1 MRAILQLKP
10 LLTIHLNAKSQSSL
24 KNKIT
29 LKNKLNHARI
39 ILEFIP
45 SLIYFLIQKVSVL
58 KHLAPLIHIP
68 FKALWLGTALSMF
81 LSLNLNAEENP
92 TKTEPKSAKGVKNKP
107 KSPVTKVMM
116 TNCDNIKDF
125 NAKQKEVLKAAY
137 QFGSKENL
145 GYEMAGIAWK
155 ESCAGTYKINF
166 SDPSAG
172 IYHAYIPS
180 VLKSYGHNNSP
191 FLRNVMGELLI
202 KDDAFASEVALKE
215 LLYWKT
221 RYHDNLKDMIKSYNK
236 GSRWEKNEKANAD
249 AEKYYE
255 EIQDKIRRLKESKIF
270 DSQSSNDQELQKS
283 ANSNLDLDPI
293 GNAMPQTLAKTETKE
308 TQIEE
313 TQTQKSQE
321 MKEAASEQAIKKPLE
336 KEKDKPMYFAQIN
349 SSADFAPAK
358 KSPKKPAKASPK
370 RSSKNNISVKNNTK
384 TASKSKE
391 VCKNCSPGQRNAI
404 LANHITLMQEL

>member
-1 MRAILQLKP
+1 M
-10 LLTIHLNAKSQSSL
+10 
-24 KNKIT
+24 
-29 LKNKLNHARI
+29 
-39 ILEFIP
+39 
-45 SLIYFLIQKVSVL
+45 
-58 KHLAPLIHIP
+58 KHLTPLTHTL
-68 FKALWLGTALSMF
+68 FKALWLGVALNAS
-81 LSLNLNAEENP
+81 LSLVAAESP
-92 TKTEPKSAKGVKNKP
+92 TKTEPKPTKGVKNKP

-116 TNCDNIKDF
+116 TNCDNLKDF
-125 NAKQKEVLKAAY
+125 NARQKEVLKAAY

-155 ESCAGTYKINF
+155 ESCAGVYKINF

-172 IYHAYIPS
+172 VYHSYIPS
-180 VLKSYGHNNSP
+180 VLKSYGHNDSP

-236 GSRWEKNEKANAD
+236 GSRWEKNEKSNAD

-255 EIQDKIRRLKESKIF
+255 EIQDRIRRLKESKIF

-293 GNAMPQTLAKTETKE
+293 GNAMPQTLAAQKS
-308 TQIEE
+308 QIEKSQTEE
-313 TQTQKSQE
+313 TQAEKSQE
-321 MKEAASEQAIKKPLE
+321 MKEATSEQTKSKPE
-336 KEKDKPMYFAQIN
+336 KAKDKPMYLAQIN
-349 SSADFAPAK
+349 STDFTPAK

-370 RSSKNNISVKNNTK
+370 RSSKNNIKNNVKSNTK
-384 TASKSKE
+384 TASKKQE

>member
-1 MRAILQLKP
+1 M
-10 LLTIHLNAKSQSSL
+10 
-24 KNKIT
+24 
-29 LKNKLNHARI
+29 
-39 ILEFIP
+39 
-45 SLIYFLIQKVSVL
+45 
-58 KHLAPLIHIP
+58 KHLTPLTHTI
-68 FKALWLGTALSMF
+68 FKALLLGTALSAS
-81 LSLNLNAEENP
+81 LSLAATESP
-92 TKTEPKSAKGVKNKP
+92 TKTEPKPAKGVKNKP

-155 ESCAGTYKINF
+155 ESCAGVYKINF

-172 IYHAYIPS
+172 VYHSYIPS
-180 VLKSYGHNNSP
+180 VLKSYGHNDSP

-202 KDDAFASEVALKE
+202 KDDSFASEVALKE

-236 GSRWEKNEKANAD
+236 GSRWERSEKSNAE

-255 EIQDKIRRLKESKIF
+255 EIQDRIRRLKESKIF

-293 GNAMPQTLAKTETKE
+293 GNAMPQTLAKTEAKE
-308 TQIEE
+308 TQTE
-313 TQTQKSQE
+313 QTQAEKSQE
-321 MKEAASEQAIKKPLE
+321 MKEATSEQTTSKPE
-336 KEKDKPMYFAQIN
+336 KAKDKPMYLAQIN
-349 SSADFAPAK
+349 STDFIPTK
-358 KSPKKPAKASPK
+358 KSPKKTAKVSPK
-370 RSSKNNISVKNNTK
+370 RSPKNNKNNVKSSTK
-384 TASKSKE
+384 TASKKQE

>member
-1 MRAILQLKP
+1 M
-10 LLTIHLNAKSQSSL
+10 
-24 KNKIT
+24 
-29 LKNKLNHARI
+29 
-39 ILEFIP
+39 
-45 SLIYFLIQKVSVL
+45 
-58 KHLAPLIHIP
+58 KHLAPLIHTI
-68 FKALWLGTALSMF
+68 FKALLLGTALSAF
-81 LSLNLNAEENP
+81 LSLNLNAEESP
-92 TKTEPKSAKGVKNKP
+92 TKTEPKPAKGVKNKP
-107 KSPVTKVMM
+107 KSPVTNVMM
-116 TNCDNIKDF
+116 TNCDNLKDF

-255 EIQDKIRRLKESKIF
+255 EIQDRIRRLKESKIF

-313 TQTQKSQE
+313 AQTQKPQE
-321 MKEAASEQAIKKPLE
+321 MKETASEQITNKPE
-336 KEKDKPMYFAQIN
+336 KAKDKPMYLAQIN
-349 SSADFAPAK
+349 SADFTPAK
-358 KSPKKPAKASPK
+358 KSPKKPAKVSQK
-370 RSSKNNISVKNNTK
+370 RSFKNNIKNNVKNNTK
-384 TASKSKE
+384 TASKKQE

>member
-1 MRAILQLKP
+1 M
-10 LLTIHLNAKSQSSL
+10 
-24 KNKIT
+24 
-29 LKNKLNHARI
+29 
-39 ILEFIP
+39 
-45 SLIYFLIQKVSVL
+45 
-58 KHLAPLIHIP
+58 KHLTPLTHTI
-68 FKALWLGTALSMF
+68 FKALWLGTALSAS
-81 LSLNLNAEENP
+81 LSLAATESP
-92 TKTEPKSAKGVKNKP
+92 TKTEPKPAKGVKNKP

-116 TNCDNIKDF
+116 TNCDNLKDF

-155 ESCAGTYKINF
+155 ESCAGVYKINF

-172 IYHAYIPS
+172 VYHSYIPS
-180 VLKSYGHNNSP
+180 VLKSYGHNDSP

-236 GSRWEKNEKANAD
+236 GSRWEKNEKSNAD

-255 EIQDKIRRLKESKIF
+255 EIQDRIRRLKESKIF

-293 GNAMPQTLAKTETKE
+293 GNAMPQTLAAQKSQIEKS
-308 TQIEE
+308 QIEE
-313 TQTQKSQE
+313 TQPEKSQE
-321 MKEAASEQAIKKPLE
+321 MKEATSEQITNKPE
-336 KEKDKPMYFAQIN
+336 KAKDKPMYLAQIN
-349 SSADFAPAK
+349 SADFTPAK
-358 KSPKKPAKASPK
+358 KRSQKPAKVSPK
-370 RSSKNNISVKNNTK
+370 RSSKNNINNIKSHAK
-384 TASKSKE
+384 TASKNSKKQE

>member
-1 MRAILQLKP
+1 M
-10 LLTIHLNAKSQSSL
+10 
-24 KNKIT
+24 
-29 LKNKLNHARI
+29 
-39 ILEFIP
+39 
-45 SLIYFLIQKVSVL
+45 
-58 KHLAPLIHIP
+58 KHLTPLTHTL
-68 FKALWLGTALSMF
+68 FKALWLGAALSVS
-81 LSLNLNAEENP
+81 LSLVAAESP
-92 TKTEPKSAKGVKNKP
+92 TKTEPKPAKGVKNKP

-116 TNCDNIKDF
+116 TNCDNLKDF

-155 ESCAGTYKINF
+155 ESCAGVYKINF

-172 IYHAYIPS
+172 VYHSYIPS
-180 VLKSYGHNNSP
+180 TLKSYGHNDSP

-202 KDDAFASEVALKE
+202 RNDALASEVALKE

-236 GSRWEKNEKANAD
+236 GSRWERSEKSNAE

-255 EIQDKIRRLKESKIF
+255 EIQDRIRRLKESKIF

-293 GNAMPQTLAKTETKE
+293 GNAMPQTLAQTETKK

-313 TQTQKSQE
+313 TQAEKPRE
-321 MKEAASEQAIKKPLE
+321 MKEATSEQITNKPE

-349 SSADFAPAK
+349 STDFTPAK

-384 TASKSKE
+384 TASKNSKNKE

>member
-1 MRAILQLKP
+1 
-10 LLTIHLNAKSQSSL
+10 
-24 KNKIT
+24 
-29 LKNKLNHARI
+29 
-39 ILEFIP
+39 
-45 SLIYFLIQKVSVL
+45 
-58 KHLAPLIHIP
+58 
-68 FKALWLGTALSMF
+68 
-81 LSLNLNAEENP
+81 
-92 TKTEPKSAKGVKNKP
+92 
-107 KSPVTKVMM
+107 MM
-116 TNCDNIKDF
+116 TNCDNLKDF

-155 ESCAGTYKINF
+155 ESCVGVYKINF

-172 IYHAYIPS
+172 VYHSYIPS

-236 GSRWEKNEKANAD
+236 GSRWERSEKSNAE

-255 EIQDKIRRLKESKIF
+255 EIQDRIRRLKESKIF

-293 GNAMPQTLAKTETKE
+293 GNAMPQTLAAKE

-313 TQTQKSQE
+313 TQVEKSQTQKSQE
-321 MKEAASEQAIKKPLE
+321 MKEATSEQTTNKPE

-349 SSADFAPAK
+349 SADFTPAK

-370 RSSKNNISVKNNTK
+370 RSSKNNTNNVKSNAK
-384 TASKSKE
+384 TASKNSKNKE

-404 LANHITLMQEL
+404 LANRITLMQEL

>member
-1 MRAILQLKP
+1 M
-10 LLTIHLNAKSQSSL
+10 
-24 KNKIT
+24 
-29 LKNKLNHARI
+29 
-39 ILEFIP
+39 
-45 SLIYFLIQKVSVL
+45 
-58 KHLAPLIHIP
+58 KHLTPLTHTI
-68 FKALWLGTALSMF
+68 FKALLLGTALSTS
-81 LSLNLNAEENP
+81 LSLAATESP
-92 TKTEPKSAKGVKNKP
+92 TKTEPKPAKGVKNKP

-116 TNCDNIKDF
+116 TNCDNLKDF

-155 ESCAGTYKINF
+155 ESCAGVYKINF

-172 IYHAYIPS
+172 VYHSYIPS
-180 VLKSYGHNNSP
+180 VLKSYGHNDSP

-255 EIQDKIRRLKESKIF
+255 EIQDRIRRLKESKIF

-293 GNAMPQTLAKTETKE
+293 GNAMPQVLIAKETK
-308 TQIEE
+308 IEE
-313 TQTQKSQE
+313 TQAEKSQE
-321 MKEAASEQAIKKPLE
+321 MKEATSEQTKSKPE
-336 KEKDKPMYFAQIN
+336 KAKDKPMYLAQIN
-349 SSADFAPAK
+349 SADFTPAK
-358 KSPKKPAKASPK
+358 KSPKKPAKVSQK
-370 RSSKNNISVKNNTK
+370 RSFKNNIKNNVKSSTK
-384 TASKSKE
+384 TASKKQE

-404 LANHITLMQEL
+404 LANRITLMQEL

>member
-1 MRAILQLKP
+1 M
-10 LLTIHLNAKSQSSL
+10 
-24 KNKIT
+24 
-29 LKNKLNHARI
+29 
-39 ILEFIP
+39 
-45 SLIYFLIQKVSVL
+45 
-58 KHLAPLIHIP
+58 KHLTPLTHTI
-68 FKALWLGTALSMF
+68 FKALLLGTALSAS
-81 LSLNLNAEENP
+81 LSLAATESP

-155 ESCAGTYKINF
+155 ESCAGVYKINF

-172 IYHAYIPS
+172 VYHSYIPS

-236 GSRWEKNEKANAD
+236 GSRWERSEKSNAE

-255 EIQDKIRRLKESKIF
+255 EIQDRIRRLKESKIF

-293 GNAMPQTLAKTETKE
+293 GNAMPQTLAKTEAKE
-308 TQIEE
+308 TQTEE
-313 TQTQKSQE
+313 TQAEKPQE
-321 MKEAASEQAIKKPLE
+321 MKEATSEQTKSKPE
-336 KEKDKPMYFAQIN
+336 KAKDKPMYLAQIN
-349 SSADFAPAK
+349 DTDFTPAK

-370 RSSKNNISVKNNTK
+370 RFSKNNKNNVKSSTK
-384 TASKSKE
+384 TASKNSKNKE

>member
-1 MRAILQLKP
+1 M
-10 LLTIHLNAKSQSSL
+10 
-24 KNKIT
+24 
-29 LKNKLNHARI
+29 
-39 ILEFIP
+39 
-45 SLIYFLIQKVSVL
+45 
-58 KHLAPLIHIP
+58 
-68 FKALWLGTALSMF
+68 LGTALSAS
-81 LSLNLNAEENP
+81 LSLAAAESP

-145 GYEMAGIAWK
+145 GYEMASIAWK
-155 ESCAGTYKINF
+155 ESCAGVYKINF

-293 GNAMPQTLAKTETKE
+293 GNAMPQTLAQTETKE
-308 TQIEE
+308 TQVEE
-313 TQTQKSQE
+313 SQTQKPQE
-321 MKEAASEQAIKKPLE
+321 MKEATSEQTTNKPE
-336 KEKDKPMYFAQIN
+336 KAKDKPMYFAQIN
-349 SSADFAPAK
+349 SSDFTPAK
-358 KSPKKPAKASPK
+358 KSPKKPAKVSPK
-370 RSSKNNISVKNNTK
+370 RSSKNNTKSHAK
-384 TASKSKE
+384 TASKNSKSKE

>member
-1 MRAILQLKP
+1 M
-10 LLTIHLNAKSQSSL
+10 
-24 KNKIT
+24 
-29 LKNKLNHARI
+29 
-39 ILEFIP
+39 
-45 SLIYFLIQKVSVL
+45 
-58 KHLAPLIHIP
+58 KHLIPLTHTI
-68 FKALWLGTALSMF
+68 FKALWLGTALSAS
-81 LSLNLNAEENP
+81 LSLAATESP

-155 ESCAGTYKINF
+155 ESCAGVYKINF

-172 IYHAYIPS
+172 VYHSYIPS
-180 VLKSYGHNNSP
+180 VLKSYGHNDSP

-236 GSRWEKNEKANAD
+236 GSRWEKNEKSNAD

-255 EIQDKIRRLKESKIF
+255 EIQDRIRRLKESKIF

-293 GNAMPQTLAKTETKE
+293 GNTMPQALIAKE
-308 TQIEE
+308 TQTEE
-313 TQTQKSQE
+313 TQE
-321 MKEAASEQAIKKPLE
+321 MKEATSEQTKSKPE
-336 KEKDKPMYFAQIN
+336 KAKDKPMYFAQIN
-349 SSADFAPAK
+349 STDFTPAK
-358 KSPKKPAKASPK
+358 KSPKKPAKANPK
-370 RSSKNNISVKNNTK
+370 RFSKNKNNISVKNNTK

-391 VCKNCSPGQRNAI
+391 MCKNCSPGQRNAI
-404 LANHITLMQEL
+404 LANRITLMQEL

>member
-1 MRAILQLKP
+1 M
-10 LLTIHLNAKSQSSL
+10 
-24 KNKIT
+24 
-29 LKNKLNHARI
+29 
-39 ILEFIP
+39 
-45 SLIYFLIQKVSVL
+45 
-58 KHLAPLIHIP
+58 KHLTPLTHTL
-68 FKALWLGTALSMF
+68 FKALWLGTVLSAS
-81 LSLNLNAEENP
+81 LSLVAAESP
-92 TKTEPKSAKGVKNKP
+92 TKTEPKPTKGVKNKP
-107 KSPVTKVMM
+107 KSPVTNVMM
-116 TNCDNIKDF
+116 TNCDNLKDF

-155 ESCAGTYKINF
+155 ESCAGVYKINF

-236 GSRWEKNEKANAD
+236 GGRWEKNEKANAD

-293 GNAMPQTLAKTETKE
+293 GNAMPQTLA
-308 TQIEE
+308 
-313 TQTQKSQE
+313 TQKSQIEKSQTEETQAEKPQE
-321 MKEAASEQAIKKPLE
+321 MKETTSEQTTNKPE
-336 KEKDKPMYFAQIN
+336 KAKDKPMYLAQIN
-349 SSADFAPAK
+349 SADFAPAK
-358 KSPKKPAKASPK
+358 KSPKKPAKANPK
-370 RSSKNNISVKNNTK
+370 RSSKNNIKNNVKNNTK
-384 TASKSKE
+384 TASKKQE

>member
-1 MRAILQLKP
+1 
-10 LLTIHLNAKSQSSL
+10 
-24 KNKIT
+24 
-29 LKNKLNHARI
+29 
-39 ILEFIP
+39 
-45 SLIYFLIQKVSVL
+45 
-58 KHLAPLIHIP
+58 
-68 FKALWLGTALSMF
+68 
-81 LSLNLNAEENP
+81 
-92 TKTEPKSAKGVKNKP
+92 
-107 KSPVTKVMM
+107 MM

-125 NAKQKEVLKAAY
+125 NAKQKEVLKSAY

-145 GYEMAGIAWK
+145 GYEMASIAWK
-155 ESCAGTYKINF
+155 ESCAGVYKINF

-172 IYHAYIPS
+172 VYHSYIPS
-180 VLKSYGHNNSP
+180 VLKSYGHNDSP

-236 GSRWEKNEKANAD
+236 GSRWEKNEKSNAD

-255 EIQDKIRRLKESKIF
+255 EIQDRIRRLKESKIF

-293 GNAMPQTLAKTETKE
+293 GNAMPQTLSAKE
-308 TQIEE
+308 TQTE
-313 TQTQKSQE
+313 QTQAKKE
-321 MKEAASEQAIKKPLE
+321 MKEPTSEQTKSKPE
-336 KEKDKPMYFAQIN
+336 KAKDKPMYLAQIN
-349 SSADFAPAK
+349 STDFTPAK
-358 KSPKKPAKASPK
+358 KSPKKPAKVSSK
-370 RSSKNNISVKNNTK
+370 RSPKNNIKNNVKSNTK
-384 TASKSKE
+384 TASKKQE

>member
-1 MRAILQLKP
+1 M
-10 LLTIHLNAKSQSSL
+10 
-24 KNKIT
+24 
-29 LKNKLNHARI
+29 
-39 ILEFIP
+39 
-45 SLIYFLIQKVSVL
+45 
-58 KHLAPLIHIP
+58 KHLTPLTHTL
-68 FKALWLGTALSMF
+68 FKALWLGTVLSAS
-81 LSLNLNAEENP
+81 LSLVAAESP
-92 TKTEPKSAKGVKNKP
+92 TKTEPKPAKGVKNKP

-116 TNCDNIKDF
+116 TNCDNLKDF

-155 ESCAGTYKINF
+155 ESCAGVYKINF
-166 SDPSAG
+166 SDPSTG
-172 IYHAYIPS
+172 VYHSYIPS
-180 VLKSYGHNNSP
+180 VLKSYGHNDSP

-236 GSRWEKNEKANAD
+236 GSRWEKNEKSNAD

-255 EIQDKIRRLKESKIF
+255 EIQDRIRRLKESKIF

-308 TQIEE
+308 TQTEE
-313 TQTQKSQE
+313 AQAEKPRE
-321 MKEAASEQAIKKPLE
+321 MKEATSEQITNKPE
-336 KEKDKPMYFAQIN
+336 KAKDKPMYFAQIN
-349 SSADFAPAK
+349 SADFTTAK

-370 RSSKNNISVKNNTK
+370 RSSKNNIKNNVKSNTK
-384 TASKSKE
+384 TASKKQE

>member
-1 MRAILQLKP
+1 M
-10 LLTIHLNAKSQSSL
+10 
-24 KNKIT
+24 
-29 LKNKLNHARI
+29 
-39 ILEFIP
+39 
-45 SLIYFLIQKVSVL
+45 
-58 KHLAPLIHIP
+58 KHLTPLTHTI
-68 FKALWLGTALSMF
+68 FKALLLGTALSTS
-81 LSLNLNAEENP
+81 LSLAATESP
-92 TKTEPKSAKGVKNKP
+92 TKTEPKSAKRVKNKP

-116 TNCDNIKDF
+116 TNCDSIKDF

-155 ESCAGTYKINF
+155 ESCAGVYKINF

-172 IYHAYIPS
+172 VYHSYIPS
-180 VLKSYGHNNSP
+180 VLKSYGHNDSP

-236 GSRWEKNEKANAD
+236 GSRWERSEKSNAD

-255 EIQDKIRRLKESKIF
+255 EIQDRIRRLKESKIF

-293 GNAMPQTLAKTETKE
+293 GNAMPQALIAKE
-308 TQIEE
+308 TQTEE
-313 TQTQKSQE
+313 TQAEKSQG
-321 MKEAASEQAIKKPLE
+321 MKEATSEQTKSKPE
-336 KEKDKPMYFAQIN
+336 KAKDRPMYLAQIN
-349 SSADFAPAK
+349 SADFTPAK
-358 KSPKKPAKASPK
+358 KSPKKPAKVSQK
-370 RSSKNNISVKNNTK
+370 RSSKNNIKNNVKNNAK
-384 TASKSKE
+384 TASKKQE

-404 LANHITLMQEL
+404 LANRITLMQEL

>member
-1 MRAILQLKP
+1 M
-10 LLTIHLNAKSQSSL
+10 
-24 KNKIT
+24 
-29 LKNKLNHARI
+29 
-39 ILEFIP
+39 
-45 SLIYFLIQKVSVL
+45 
-58 KHLAPLIHIP
+58 KHLTPLTHTI
-68 FKALWLGTALSMF
+68 FKALLLGTALSAS
-81 LSLNLNAEENP
+81 LSLAAAESP
-92 TKTEPKSAKGVKNKP
+92 AKTEPNSAKGVKNKP

-155 ESCAGTYKINF
+155 ESCAGVYKINF

-172 IYHAYIPS
+172 VYHSYIPS
-180 VLKSYGHNNSP
+180 VLKSYGHNDSP

-236 GSRWEKNEKANAD
+236 GSRWERSEKSNAE

-255 EIQDKIRRLKESKIF
+255 EIQDRIRRLKESKIF

-293 GNAMPQTLAKTETKE
+293 GNAMPQTLAKTEAKE
-308 TQIEE
+308 TQAEE
-313 TQTQKSQE
+313 TQAEKSQE
-321 MKEAASEQAIKKPLE
+321 MKEATSEQTTSKPE
-336 KEKDKPMYFAQIN
+336 KAKDKPMYLAQIN
-349 SSADFAPAK
+349 STDFTPAK
-358 KSPKKPAKASPK
+358 KSPQKPAKMSPK
-370 RSSKNNISVKNNTK
+370 RFSKNNKNNVKSSTK
-384 TASKSKE
+384 TASKKQE

-404 LANHITLMQEL
+404 LANRITLMQEL

>member
-1 MRAILQLKP
+1 M
-10 LLTIHLNAKSQSSL
+10 
-24 KNKIT
+24 
-29 LKNKLNHARI
+29 
-39 ILEFIP
+39 
-45 SLIYFLIQKVSVL
+45 
-58 KHLAPLIHIP
+58 KHLTPLTHTL
-68 FKALWLGTALSMF
+68 FKALWLGTVLSAF
-81 LSLNLNAEENP
+81 LSLNLNAEESP

-116 TNCDNIKDF
+116 TNCDNLKDF

-155 ESCAGTYKINF
+155 ESCAGVYKINF

-172 IYHAYIPS
+172 VYHSYIPS
-180 VLKSYGHNNSP
+180 VLKSYGHNDSP

-236 GSRWEKNEKANAD
+236 GSRWEKNEKSNAD

-255 EIQDKIRRLKESKIF
+255 EIQDRIRRLKESKIF

-293 GNAMPQTLAKTETKE
+293 GNAMPQTLAAQKS
-308 TQIEE
+308 QIEKSQIE
-313 TQTQKSQE
+313 KTQAEKSQE
-321 MKEAASEQAIKKPLE
+321 MKEAASEQTTNKPE
-336 KEKDKPMYFAQIN
+336 KAKDKPMYLAQIN
-349 SSADFAPAK
+349 SADFTPAK
-358 KSPKKPAKASPK
+358 KSPKKPAKTNPK
-370 RSSKNNISVKNNTK
+370 RSSKNNIKNNVKSNTK

>member
-1 MRAILQLKP
+1 M
-10 LLTIHLNAKSQSSL
+10 
-24 KNKIT
+24 
-29 LKNKLNHARI
+29 
-39 ILEFIP
+39 
-45 SLIYFLIQKVSVL
+45 
-58 KHLAPLIHIP
+58 KHLTPLTHTL
-68 FKALWLGTALSMF
+68 FKALWLGTVLSAS
-81 LSLNLNAEENP
+81 LSLVAAESP
-92 TKTEPKSAKGVKNKP
+92 TKTEPKPAKGVKNKP

-116 TNCDNIKDF
+116 TNCDNLKDF

-155 ESCAGTYKINF
+155 ESCAGVYKINF

-172 IYHAYIPS
+172 VYHSYIPS
-180 VLKSYGHNNSP
+180 VLKSYGHNDSP

-221 RYHDNLKDMIKSYNK
+221 RYHDNLKYMIKSYKK
-236 GSRWEKNEKANAD
+236 GSRWEKNEKSNAD

-255 EIQDKIRRLKESKIF
+255 EIQDRIRRLKESKIF

-293 GNAMPQTLAKTETKE
+293 GNAMPQTLAAQKSQIEKSQIE
-308 TQIEE
+308 KSQIEKSQIEKSQIEE
-313 TQTQKSQE
+313 TQAEKPQE
-321 MKEAASEQAIKKPLE
+321 MKEATSEQTANKPE
-336 KEKDKPMYFAQIN
+336 KAKDKPMYLAQIN
-349 SSADFAPAK
+349 STDFTPAK
-358 KSPKKPAKASPK
+358 KSPKKPAKVSPK
-370 RSSKNNISVKNNTK
+370 RSSKNNTKSHAK

>member
-1 MRAILQLKP
+1 M
-10 LLTIHLNAKSQSSL
+10 
-24 KNKIT
+24 
-29 LKNKLNHARI
+29 
-39 ILEFIP
+39 
-45 SLIYFLIQKVSVL
+45 
-58 KHLAPLIHIP
+58 KHLTPLTHTL
-68 FKALWLGTALSMF
+68 FKALWLGTVLSAS
-81 LSLNLNAEENP
+81 LSLVAAESP
-92 TKTEPKSAKGVKNKP
+92 TKTEPKPAKGVKNKP

-116 TNCDNIKDF
+116 TNCDNLKDF

-155 ESCAGTYKINF
+155 ESCAGVYKINF

-172 IYHAYIPS
+172 VYHSYIPS
-180 VLKSYGHNNSP
+180 VLKSYGHNDSP

-236 GSRWEKNEKANAD
+236 GSRWEKNEKSNAD

-255 EIQDKIRRLKESKIF
+255 EIQDRIRRLKESKIF

-308 TQIEE
+308 TQTEE
-313 TQTQKSQE
+313 AQAEKPRE
-321 MKEAASEQAIKKPLE
+321 MKEATSEQTTSKPE
-336 KEKDKPMYFAQIN
+336 KAKDKPMYFAQIN
-349 SSADFAPAK
+349 SADFTTAK

-370 RSSKNNISVKNNTK
+370 RSSKNNIKNNVKSNTK
-384 TASKSKE
+384 TASKKQE

>member
-1 MRAILQLKP
+1 M
-10 LLTIHLNAKSQSSL
+10 
-24 KNKIT
+24 
-29 LKNKLNHARI
+29 
-39 ILEFIP
+39 
-45 SLIYFLIQKVSVL
+45 
-58 KHLAPLIHIP
+58 KHLTPLTHTI
-68 FKALWLGTALSMF
+68 FKALLLGTALNAS
-81 LSLNLNAEENP
+81 LSLAATESP

-125 NAKQKEVLKAAY
+125 NAKQKEVLKFAY

-155 ESCAGTYKINF
+155 ESCAGVYKINF

-172 IYHAYIPS
+172 VYHSYIPS
-180 VLKSYGHNNSP
+180 VLKSYGHNDSP

-236 GSRWEKNEKANAD
+236 GSRWERSEKSNAD

-255 EIQDKIRRLKESKIF
+255 EIQDRIRRLKESKIF

-293 GNAMPQTLAKTETKE
+293 GNAMPQALAAKE
-308 TQIEE
+308 TQTEE
-313 TQTQKSQE
+313 TQAEKSQE
-321 MKEAASEQAIKKPLE
+321 MKGATSEQTKSKSE
-336 KEKDKPMYFAQIN
+336 KAKDKPMYLAQIN
-349 SSADFAPAK
+349 STDFTPAK
-358 KSPKKPAKASPK
+358 KSPKKPTKVSQK
-370 RSSKNNISVKNNTK
+370 RSFKNNIKNNVKNNAK
-384 TASKSKE
+384 TASKKQE

-404 LANHITLMQEL
+404 LANRITLMQEL

>member
-1 MRAILQLKP
+1 M
-10 LLTIHLNAKSQSSL
+10 
-24 KNKIT
+24 
-29 LKNKLNHARI
+29 
-39 ILEFIP
+39 
-45 SLIYFLIQKVSVL
+45 
-58 KHLAPLIHIP
+58 KHLTPLTHTL
-68 FKALWLGTALSMF
+68 FKALWLGAALSVS
-81 LSLNLNAEENP
+81 LSLVAAENP
-92 TKTEPKSAKGVKNKP
+92 TKTESKPAKGVKNKP

-116 TNCDNIKDF
+116 TNCDNLKDF

-155 ESCAGTYKINF
+155 ESCAGVYKINF

-172 IYHAYIPS
+172 VYHSYIPS
-180 VLKSYGHNNSP
+180 VLKSYGHNDSP

-202 KDDAFASEVALKE
+202 KDDAFASQVALKE

-236 GSRWEKNEKANAD
+236 GSRWERNEKSNAE

-255 EIQDKIRRLKESKIF
+255 EIQERIRRLKESKIF

-293 GNAMPQTLAKTETKE
+293 GNAMPQTLAAQKP
-308 TQIEE
+308 QIEKSQIE
-313 TQTQKSQE
+313 KTQEEKPQE
-321 MKEAASEQAIKKPLE
+321 MKEATSDQITNKPE

-349 SSADFAPAK
+349 SADFTPAK

-370 RSSKNNISVKNNTK
+370 RSPKNNMKNNKSHTK
-384 TASKSKE
+384 TASKNSKKQE

>member
-1 MRAILQLKP
+1 M
-10 LLTIHLNAKSQSSL
+10 
-24 KNKIT
+24 
-29 LKNKLNHARI
+29 
-39 ILEFIP
+39 
-45 SLIYFLIQKVSVL
+45 
-58 KHLAPLIHIP
+58 KHLTPLIHTI
-68 FKALWLGTALSMF
+68 FKALLLGTALSAS
-81 LSLNLNAEENP
+81 LSLAAAESP
-92 TKTEPKSAKGVKNKP
+92 AKTEPKSAKGVKNKP

-155 ESCAGTYKINF
+155 ESCAGVYKINF

-172 IYHAYIPS
+172 VYHSYIPS

-236 GSRWEKNEKANAD
+236 GSRWEKNEKSNAD

-255 EIQDKIRRLKESKIF
+255 EIQDRIRRLKESKIF

-293 GNAMPQTLAKTETKE
+293 GNAMPQTLAKTEAKE
-308 TQIEE
+308 TQTE
-313 TQTQKSQE
+313 QTQAEKSQE
-321 MKEAASEQAIKKPLE
+321 IKEATSEQTKSKPE
-336 KEKDKPMYFAQIN
+336 KAKDKPMYLVQTN
-349 SSADFAPAK
+349 SADFTPAK
-358 KSPKKPAKASPK
+358 KSPKKPAKMSQK
-370 RSSKNNISVKNNTK
+370 RFSKNNKNNVKSSTK
-384 TASKSKE
+384 TASKKQE

-404 LANHITLMQEL
+404 LANRITLMQEL

>member
-1 MRAILQLKP
+1 M
-10 LLTIHLNAKSQSSL
+10 
-24 KNKIT
+24 
-29 LKNKLNHARI
+29 
-39 ILEFIP
+39 
-45 SLIYFLIQKVSVL
+45 
-58 KHLAPLIHIP
+58 KHLTPLTHTI
-68 FKALWLGTALSMF
+68 FKALLLGTALSTS
-81 LSLNLNAEENP
+81 LSLTAAESP
-92 TKTEPKSAKGVKNKP
+92 AKTEPKPAKGVKNKP

-155 ESCAGTYKINF
+155 ESCAGVYKINF

-172 IYHAYIPS
+172 VYHSYIPS
-180 VLKSYGHNNSP
+180 VLKSYGHNDSP

-236 GSRWEKNEKANAD
+236 GSRWERSEKSNAD

-255 EIQDKIRRLKESKIF
+255 EIQDRIRRLKESKIF

-293 GNAMPQTLAKTETKE
+293 GNTMPQTLAKTEAKE
-308 TQIEE
+308 IQTEE
-313 TQTQKSQE
+313 TQAEKSQG
-321 MKEAASEQAIKKPLE
+321 MKEATSEQTKSKPE
-336 KEKDKPMYFAQIN
+336 KAKDKPMYLAQIN
-349 SSADFAPAK
+349 SADFTPAK
-358 KSPKKPAKASPK
+358 KSPKKPAKVSQK
-370 RSSKNNISVKNNTK
+370 RSFKNNIKNNVKNNAK
-384 TASKSKE
+384 TASKKQE

-404 LANHITLMQEL
+404 LANRITLMQEL

>member
-1 MRAILQLKP
+1 MTP
-10 LLTIHLNAKSQSSL
+10 LTH
-24 KNKIT
+24 T
-29 LKNKLNHARI
+29 L
-39 ILEFIP
+39 
-45 SLIYFLIQKVSVL
+45 
-58 KHLAPLIHIP
+58 
-68 FKALWLGTALSMF
+68 FKALWLGAALSAS
-81 LSLNLNAEENP
+81 LSLVAAESP
-92 TKTEPKSAKGVKNKP
+92 TKTEPKPAKGVKNKP

-116 TNCDNIKDF
+116 TNCDNLKDF

-155 ESCAGTYKINF
+155 ESCAGVYKINF

-172 IYHAYIPS
+172 VYHSYIPS
-180 VLKSYGHNNSP
+180 VLKSYGHNDSP

-236 GSRWEKNEKANAD
+236 GSRWEKNEKSNAD

-255 EIQDKIRRLKESKIF
+255 EIQDRIRRLKESKIF
-270 DSQSSNDQELQKS
+270 DSYSNNEEALQKS

-293 GNAMPQTLAKTETKE
+293 GNAMPQTLAAQKSQIEKSQIE
-308 TQIEE
+308 KSQIEE
-313 TQTQKSQE
+313 TQAEKPQE
-321 MKEAASEQAIKKPLE
+321 MKETTSEQITNKPE
-336 KEKDKPMYFAQIN
+336 KAKDKPMYLAQIN
-349 SSADFAPAK
+349 SADFTPAK
-358 KSPKKPAKASPK
+358 KSPKKPAKANPK
-370 RSSKNNISVKNNTK
+370 RSSKNNINNVKSHTK
-384 TASKSKE
+384 TASKNSKNKE

>member
-1 MRAILQLKP
+1 M
-10 LLTIHLNAKSQSSL
+10 
-24 KNKIT
+24 
-29 LKNKLNHARI
+29 
-39 ILEFIP
+39 
-45 SLIYFLIQKVSVL
+45 
-58 KHLAPLIHIP
+58 KHLTPLTHTL
-68 FKALWLGTALSMF
+68 FKALWLGATLSAS
-81 LSLNLNAEENP
+81 LSLAAAESP
-92 TKTEPKSAKGVKNKP
+92 TKTEPKPAKGVKNKP

-116 TNCDNIKDF
+116 TNCDNLKDF

-155 ESCAGTYKINF
+155 ESCAGVYKINF

-172 IYHAYIPS
+172 VYHSYIPS
-180 VLKSYGHNNSP
+180 VLKSYGHNDSP

-236 GSRWEKNEKANAD
+236 GSRWEKNEKSNAE

-255 EIQDKIRRLKESKIF
+255 EIQDRIRRLKESKIF

-293 GNAMPQTLAKTETKE
+293 GNAMPQTLAAQKS
-308 TQIEE
+308 QIEKSQTEE
-313 TQTQKSQE
+313 TQAEKSQE
-321 MKEAASEQAIKKPLE
+321 MKEATSEQTANKPE
-336 KEKDKPMYFAQIN
+336 KAKDKPMYLAQI
-349 SSADFAPAK
+349 SSADFTPAK
-358 KSPKKPAKASPK
+358 KSLKKPAKASPK
-370 RSSKNNISVKNNTK
+370 RSSKNNVKSNTK

>member
-1 MRAILQLKP
+1 M
-10 LLTIHLNAKSQSSL
+10 
-24 KNKIT
+24 
-29 LKNKLNHARI
+29 
-39 ILEFIP
+39 
-45 SLIYFLIQKVSVL
+45 
-58 KHLAPLIHIP
+58 KHLTPLTHTI
-68 FKALWLGTALSMF
+68 FKALFLGTALNAS
-81 LSLNLNAEENP
+81 LSLAATESP
-92 TKTEPKSAKGVKNKP
+92 TKTEPKPAKGVKNKP

-116 TNCDNIKDF
+116 TNCDNLKDF

-155 ESCAGTYKINF
+155 ESCAGVYKINF

-172 IYHAYIPS
+172 VYHSYIPS
-180 VLKSYGHNNSP
+180 VLKSYGHNDSP

-202 KDDAFASEVALKE
+202 KDDALASEVALKE

-236 GSRWEKNEKANAD
+236 GSRWEKNEKSNAD

-255 EIQDKIRRLKESKIF
+255 EIQDRIRRLKESKIF

-293 GNAMPQTLAKTETKE
+293 GNAMPQTLAAQKSQIEKS
-308 TQIEE
+308 QIEE
-313 TQTQKSQE
+313 TQAEKPQE
-321 MKEAASEQAIKKPLE
+321 MKEATSEQIVSKPE

-349 SSADFAPAK
+349 SADFTPAK

-370 RSSKNNISVKNNTK
+370 RSSKNNINNIKSHTK
-384 TASKSKE
+384 TASKNSKNKE

>member
-1 MRAILQLKP
+1 M
-10 LLTIHLNAKSQSSL
+10 
-24 KNKIT
+24 
-29 LKNKLNHARI
+29 
-39 ILEFIP
+39 
-45 SLIYFLIQKVSVL
+45 
-58 KHLAPLIHIP
+58 KHLTPLTHTL
-68 FKALWLGTALSMF
+68 FKALWLGTVLSAS
-81 LSLNLNAEENP
+81 LSLVAAESP
-92 TKTEPKSAKGVKNKP
+92 TKTEPKPAKGVKNKP

-116 TNCDNIKDF
+116 TNCDNLKDF

-155 ESCAGTYKINF
+155 ESCAGVYKINF

-172 IYHAYIPS
+172 VYHSYIPS
-180 VLKSYGHNNSP
+180 VLKSYGHNDSP

-202 KDDAFASEVALKE
+202 KDDAFASQVALKE

-236 GSRWEKNEKANAD
+236 GSRWEKNEKSNAD

-255 EIQDKIRRLKESKIF
+255 EIQDRIRRLKESKIF

-293 GNAMPQTLAKTETKE
+293 GNAMPQTLAAQKS
-308 TQIEE
+308 QIEKSQTEE
-313 TQTQKSQE
+313 TQAEKSQE
-321 MKEAASEQAIKKPLE
+321 MKEATSEQTANKPE
-336 KEKDKPMYFAQIN
+336 KAKDKPMYFAQIN
-349 SSADFAPAK
+349 SADFTPAK
-358 KSPKKPAKASPK
+358 KNPKKPAKASPK
-370 RSSKNNISVKNNTK
+370 RSSKNNINNVKSNAK
-384 TASKSKE
+384 TASKKQE

-404 LANHITLMQEL
+404 LANHIILMQEL

>member
-1 MRAILQLKP
+1 M
-10 LLTIHLNAKSQSSL
+10 
-24 KNKIT
+24 
-29 LKNKLNHARI
+29 
-39 ILEFIP
+39 
-45 SLIYFLIQKVSVL
+45 
-58 KHLAPLIHIP
+58 KHLTPLTHTL
-68 FKALWLGTALSMF
+68 FKALWLGAALSVS
-81 LSLNLNAEENP
+81 LSLVAAESP
-92 TKTEPKSAKGVKNKP
+92 TKTEPKPANGVKNKP

-116 TNCDNIKDF
+116 TNCDNLKDF

-155 ESCAGTYKINF
+155 ESCAGVYKINF

-172 IYHAYIPS
+172 VYHSYIPS
-180 VLKSYGHNNSP
+180 VLKSYGHNDSP

-236 GSRWEKNEKANAD
+236 GSRWEKNEKSNAD

-255 EIQDKIRRLKESKIF
+255 EIQDRIRRLKESKIF

-293 GNAMPQTLAKTETKE
+293 GNAMPQTLAAQKS
-308 TQIEE
+308 QIEKSQTEE
-313 TQTQKSQE
+313 TQAEKSQE
-321 MKEAASEQAIKKPLE
+321 MKEATSEQITNKPE
-336 KEKDKPMYFAQIN
+336 KAKDKPMYLAQIN
-349 SSADFAPAK
+349 SADFTPAK
-358 KSPKKPAKASPK
+358 KRSQKPAKASPK

-384 TASKSKE
+384 TASKNSKNKE
-391 VCKNCSPGQRNAI
+391 MCKNCSPGQRNAI

>member
-1 MRAILQLKP
+1 M
-10 LLTIHLNAKSQSSL
+10 
-24 KNKIT
+24 
-29 LKNKLNHARI
+29 
-39 ILEFIP
+39 
-45 SLIYFLIQKVSVL
+45 
-58 KHLAPLIHIP
+58 KHLTPLTHTL
-68 FKALWLGTALSMF
+68 FKALWLGAALSTS
-81 LSLNLNAEENP
+81 LSLVAAESP
-92 TKTEPKSAKGVKNKP
+92 TKTEPKPAKGVKNKP

-116 TNCDNIKDF
+116 TNCDNLKDF

-155 ESCAGTYKINF
+155 ESCAGVYKINF

-172 IYHAYIPS
+172 VYHSYIPS
-180 VLKSYGHNNSP
+180 VLKSYGHNDSP

-202 KDDAFASEVALKE
+202 KDDAFASQVALKE

-236 GSRWEKNEKANAD
+236 GSRWEKNEKSNAD

-255 EIQDKIRRLKESKIF
+255 EIQDRIRRLKESKIF

-293 GNAMPQTLAKTETKE
+293 GNAMPQTLAQTETKK
-308 TQIEE
+308 TQVEK
-313 TQTQKSQE
+313 TQAEKSQE
-321 MKEAASEQAIKKPLE
+321 MKEATSEQITNKPE
-336 KEKDKPMYFAQIN
+336 KAKDKPMYLAQIN
-349 SSADFAPAK
+349 SADFTPAK
-358 KSPKKPAKASPK
+358 KRSQKPAKVSPK
-370 RSSKNNISVKNNTK
+370 RSSKNNINNIKSHAK
-384 TASKSKE
+384 TASKNSKKQE

>member
-1 MRAILQLKP
+1 M
-10 LLTIHLNAKSQSSL
+10 
-24 KNKIT
+24 
-29 LKNKLNHARI
+29 
-39 ILEFIP
+39 
-45 SLIYFLIQKVSVL
+45 
-58 KHLAPLIHIP
+58 KHLTPLTHTI
-68 FKALWLGTALSMF
+68 FKALLLGTALSTS
-81 LSLNLNAEENP
+81 LSLAATESP
-92 TKTEPKSAKGVKNKP
+92 TKTGPKPAKGVKNKP

-155 ESCAGTYKINF
+155 ESCAGVYKINF

-172 IYHAYIPS
+172 VYHSYIPS
-180 VLKSYGHNNSP
+180 VLKSYGHNDSP

-221 RYHDNLKDMIKSYNK
+221 RYHDDLKDMIKSYNK
-236 GSRWEKNEKANAD
+236 GSRWEKNEKSNAD

-255 EIQDKIRRLKESKIF
+255 DIQDRIRRLKESKIF

-293 GNAMPQTLAKTETKE
+293 GNAMPQTLAAQKS
-308 TQIEE
+308 QIEKSQTEE
-313 TQTQKSQE
+313 TQAEKPQE
-321 MKEAASEQAIKKPLE
+321 MKEATSEQTKSKPE
-336 KEKDKPMYFAQIN
+336 KAKDKPITLYLAQI
-349 SSADFAPAK
+349 SSADFTPAK
-358 KSPKKPAKASPK
+358 KSPKKPAKANPK
-370 RSSKNNISVKNNTK
+370 RSSKNNTKSHTK
-384 TASKSKE
+384 TASKKQE

>member
-1 MRAILQLKP
+1 M
-10 LLTIHLNAKSQSSL
+10 
-24 KNKIT
+24 
-29 LKNKLNHARI
+29 
-39 ILEFIP
+39 
-45 SLIYFLIQKVSVL
+45 
-58 KHLAPLIHIP
+58 KHLTPLTHTI
-68 FKALWLGTALSMF
+68 FKALWLGAALNAS
-81 LSLNLNAEENP
+81 LSLAAAESP
-92 TKTEPKSAKGVKNKP
+92 TKTELKPAKGVKNKP

-155 ESCAGTYKINF
+155 ESCAGVYKINF

-172 IYHAYIPS
+172 VYHSYIPS
-180 VLKSYGHNNSP
+180 VLKSYGHNDSP

-202 KDDAFASEVALKE
+202 KNDAFASEVALKE

-236 GSRWEKNEKANAD
+236 GSRWERSEKSNTE

-255 EIQDKIRRLKESKIF
+255 EIQDRIRRLKESKIF

-293 GNAMPQTLAKTETKE
+293 GNAMPQTLAAQKS
-308 TQIEE
+308 QIEKSQTEE
-313 TQTQKSQE
+313 TQAEKSQE
-321 MKEAASEQAIKKPLE
+321 MKEATSEQTANKPE
-336 KEKDKPMYFAQIN
+336 KAKDKPMYLAQIN
-349 SSADFAPAK
+349 STDFTPAK
-358 KSPKKPAKASPK
+358 KSPKKPAKVSSK
-370 RSSKNNISVKNNTK
+370 RSPKNNIKNNVKNNTK
-384 TASKSKE
+384 TASKNSKNKE
-391 VCKNCSPGQRNAI
+391 MCKNCSPGQRNAI

>member
-1 MRAILQLKP
+1 M
-10 LLTIHLNAKSQSSL
+10 
-24 KNKIT
+24 
-29 LKNKLNHARI
+29 
-39 ILEFIP
+39 
-45 SLIYFLIQKVSVL
+45 
-58 KHLAPLIHIP
+58 KHLTPLTHTI
-68 FKALWLGTALSMF
+68 FKALFLGTALSAS
-81 LSLNLNAEENP
+81 LSLAATESP

-155 ESCAGTYKINF
+155 ESCAGVYKINF

-172 IYHAYIPS
+172 VYHSYIPS
-180 VLKSYGHNNSP
+180 VLKSYGHNDSP

-202 KDDAFASEVALKE
+202 KNDAFASEVALKE

-236 GSRWEKNEKANAD
+236 GSRWERSEKSNAE

-255 EIQDKIRRLKESKIF
+255 EIQDRIRRLKESKIF

-293 GNAMPQTLAKTETKE
+293 GNAMPQTLIAKE
-308 TQIEE
+308 TQTEK
-313 TQTQKSQE
+313 TQTEQTQAEKSQE
-321 MKEAASEQAIKKPLE
+321 MKEATSEQTKSKPE
-336 KEKDKPMYFAQIN
+336 KAKDKPMYLAQIN
-349 SSADFAPAK
+349 SADFTPTK
-358 KSPKKPAKASPK
+358 KSPKKPAKVSSKRSPK
-370 RSSKNNISVKNNTK
+370 KDKNNVKSNTK
-384 TASKSKE
+384 TASKKQE

>member
-1 MRAILQLKP
+1 M
-10 LLTIHLNAKSQSSL
+10 
-24 KNKIT
+24 
-29 LKNKLNHARI
+29 
-39 ILEFIP
+39 
-45 SLIYFLIQKVSVL
+45 
-58 KHLAPLIHIP
+58 KHLTPLTHTL
-68 FKALWLGTALSMF
+68 FKALWLGTVLSAS
-81 LSLNLNAEENP
+81 LSLVAAESP
-92 TKTEPKSAKGVKNKP
+92 TKTEPKPAKGVKNKP

-116 TNCDNIKDF
+116 TNCDNLKDF

-155 ESCAGTYKINF
+155 ESCAGVYKINF

-172 IYHAYIPS
+172 VYHSYIPS
-180 VLKSYGHNNSP
+180 VLKSYGHNDSP

-236 GSRWEKNEKANAD
+236 GSRWEKNEKSNAD

-255 EIQDKIRRLKESKIF
+255 EIQDRIRRLKESKIF

-308 TQIEE
+308 TQTEE
-313 TQTQKSQE
+313 TQAEKPQE
-321 MKEAASEQAIKKPLE
+321 MKEATSEQITNKPE
-336 KEKDKPMYFAQIN
+336 KAKDKPMYFAQIN
-349 SSADFAPAK
+349 SADFTTAK

-370 RSSKNNISVKNNTK
+370 RSSKNNIKNNVKSNTK
-384 TASKSKE
+384 TASKKQE

>member
-1 MRAILQLKP
+1 M
-10 LLTIHLNAKSQSSL
+10 
-24 KNKIT
+24 
-29 LKNKLNHARI
+29 
-39 ILEFIP
+39 
-45 SLIYFLIQKVSVL
+45 

-68 FKALWLGTALSMF
+68 FKALWLGTALSTF

-107 KSPVTKVMM
+107 KSLVTKVMM

-155 ESCAGTYKINF
+155 ESCAGVYKINF

-255 EIQDKIRRLKESKIF
+255 EIQDRIRRLKESKIF

-293 GNAMPQTLAKTETKE
+293 GNAMPQTLAQTETKE

-313 TQTQKSQE
+313 NQTQKSQE
-321 MKEAASEQAIKKPLE
+321 MKEATSEQITNKPE
-336 KEKDKPMYFAQIN
+336 KAKDKPMYFAQIN
-349 SSADFAPAK
+349 NADFAPAK

>member
-1 MRAILQLKP
+1 M
-10 LLTIHLNAKSQSSL
+10 
-24 KNKIT
+24 
-29 LKNKLNHARI
+29 
-39 ILEFIP
+39 
-45 SLIYFLIQKVSVL
+45 
-58 KHLAPLIHIP
+58 KHLTPLTHAL
-68 FKALWLGTALSMF
+68 FKALWLGVALSAS
-81 LSLNLNAEENP
+81 LSLVAAESP
-92 TKTEPKSAKGVKNKP
+92 TKTEPKPAKGVKNKP

-116 TNCDNIKDF
+116 TNCDNLKDF

-155 ESCAGTYKINF
+155 ESCAGVYKINF

-172 IYHAYIPS
+172 VYHSYIPS
-180 VLKSYGHNNSP
+180 VLKSYGHNDSP

-236 GSRWEKNEKANAD
+236 GSRWEKNEKSNAE

-255 EIQDKIRRLKESKIF
+255 EIQDRIRRLKESKIF

-293 GNAMPQTLAKTETKE
+293 GNAMPQTLAKTETKK

-313 TQTQKSQE
+313 IQTQKSQE
-321 MKEAASEQAIKKPLE
+321 MEEAASEQITNKPE
-336 KEKDKPMYFAQIN
+336 KTKDKPMYLAQIN
-349 SSADFAPAK
+349 STDFTPAK

-370 RSSKNNISVKNNTK
+370 RSSKNKNNISVKNNTK
-384 TASKSKE
+384 TASKNSKSKE

>member
-1 MRAILQLKP
+1 M
-10 LLTIHLNAKSQSSL
+10 
-24 KNKIT
+24 
-29 LKNKLNHARI
+29 
-39 ILEFIP
+39 
-45 SLIYFLIQKVSVL
+45 
-58 KHLAPLIHIP
+58 KHLAPLIHTI
-68 FKALWLGTALSMF
+68 FKALLLGTALSAF
-81 LSLNLNAEENP
+81 LSLNLNAEESP
-92 TKTEPKSAKGVKNKP
+92 TKTEPKPAKGVKNKP
-107 KSPVTKVMM
+107 KSPVTNVMM
-116 TNCDNIKDF
+116 TNCDNLKDF

-255 EIQDKIRRLKESKIF
+255 EIQDRIRRLKESKIF

-313 TQTQKSQE
+313 AQTQKPQE
-321 MKEAASEQAIKKPLE
+321 MKETASEQITNKPE
-336 KEKDKPMYFAQIN
+336 KAKDKPMYLAQIN
-349 SSADFAPAK
+349 SADFTPAK
-358 KSPKKPAKASPK
+358 KSPKKPAKVSQK
-370 RSSKNNISVKNNTK
+370 RSFKNNIKNNVKSSTK
-384 TASKSKE
+384 TASKKQE

>member
-1 MRAILQLKP
+1 M
-10 LLTIHLNAKSQSSL
+10 
-24 KNKIT
+24 
-29 LKNKLNHARI
+29 
-39 ILEFIP
+39 
-45 SLIYFLIQKVSVL
+45 

-68 FKALWLGTALSMF
+68 FKALWLGAALSAS
-81 LSLNLNAEENP
+81 LSLVAAENP
-92 TKTEPKSAKGVKNKP
+92 TKTEPKPAKGVKNKP

-116 TNCDNIKDF
+116 TNCDNLKDF

-137 QFGSKENL
+137 RFGSKENL

-308 TQIEE
+308 TQVEE
-313 TQTQKSQE
+313 SQTQKPQE
-321 MKEAASEQAIKKPLE
+321 MKEVASEQAINKPLE
-336 KEKDKPMYFAQIN
+336 KEKDKPMYLAQIN
-349 SSADFAPAK
+349 NADFAPAK

-384 TASKSKE
+384 TTSKSKE

>member
-1 MRAILQLKP
+1 M
-10 LLTIHLNAKSQSSL
+10 
-24 KNKIT
+24 
-29 LKNKLNHARI
+29 
-39 ILEFIP
+39 
-45 SLIYFLIQKVSVL
+45 
-58 KHLAPLIHIP
+58 KHLTPLTHTI
-68 FKALWLGTALSMF
+68 FKALWLGTALSAS
-81 LSLNLNAEENP
+81 LSLAATESP

-125 NAKQKEVLKAAY
+125 NAKQKEVLKSAY

-145 GYEMAGIAWK
+145 GYEMASIAWK
-155 ESCAGTYKINF
+155 ESCAGVYKINF

-172 IYHAYIPS
+172 VYHSYIPS
-180 VLKSYGHNNSP
+180 VLKSYGHNDSP

-236 GSRWEKNEKANAD
+236 GSRWERSEKSNAE

-255 EIQDKIRRLKESKIF
+255 EIQDRIRRLKESKIF

-293 GNAMPQTLAKTETKE
+293 GNAMPQTLAAQKS
-308 TQIEE
+308 QIEKSQIE
-313 TQTQKSQE
+313 QTQAEKSQE
-321 MKEAASEQAIKKPLE
+321 MKEATSEQTTSKPE
-336 KEKDKPMYFAQIN
+336 KAKDKPMYLAQIN
-349 SSADFAPAK
+349 NADFTPAK
-358 KSPKKPAKASPK
+358 KSPKKPAKVSQKRSPK
-370 RSSKNNISVKNNTK
+370 KDKNNVKSNTK
-384 TASKSKE
+384 TASKKQE

>member
-1 MRAILQLKP
+1 M
-10 LLTIHLNAKSQSSL
+10 
-24 KNKIT
+24 
-29 LKNKLNHARI
+29 
-39 ILEFIP
+39 
-45 SLIYFLIQKVSVL
+45 
-58 KHLAPLIHIP
+58 KHLTPLTHTL
-68 FKALWLGTALSMF
+68 FKALWLGAVLSAS
-81 LSLNLNAEENP
+81 LSLVAAESP
-92 TKTEPKSAKGVKNKP
+92 TKTEPKPAKGVKNKP

-116 TNCDNIKDF
+116 TNCDNLKDF

-155 ESCAGTYKINF
+155 ESCAGVYKINF

-172 IYHAYIPS
+172 VYHSYIPS
-180 VLKSYGHNNSP
+180 VLKSYGHNDSP

-202 KDDAFASEVALKE
+202 KDDAFASQVALKE

-236 GSRWEKNEKANAD
+236 GSRWEKNEKSNAE

-255 EIQDKIRRLKESKIF
+255 EIQDRIRRLKESKIF

-293 GNAMPQTLAKTETKE
+293 GNAMPQTLAQTETKK
-308 TQIEE
+308 TQVEK
-313 TQTQKSQE
+313 TQAEKSQE
-321 MKEAASEQAIKKPLE
+321 MKEATSEQTKSKPE
-336 KEKDKPMYFAQIN
+336 KAKDKPMYFAQIN
-349 SSADFAPAK
+349 SADFTPAK
-358 KSPKKPAKASPK
+358 KRSQKPAKASQK
-370 RSSKNNISVKNNTK
+370 RSFKNNIKNNVKNNAK